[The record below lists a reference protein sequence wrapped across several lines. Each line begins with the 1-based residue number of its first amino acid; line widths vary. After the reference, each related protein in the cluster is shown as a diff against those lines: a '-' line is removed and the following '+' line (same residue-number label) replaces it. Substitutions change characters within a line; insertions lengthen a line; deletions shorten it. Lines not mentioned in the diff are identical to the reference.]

1 MSREEDGNQQ
11 EKPPKATLEATQII
25 LFVSCQYN
33 KSKYNIKFVI
43 FLTVRQAKEMCF
55 LKNLKF
61 DIQLG
66 MDFLKTASK
75 AQAVKEKFDAFDYS
89 YSLYYLINI
98 LILFVKASS
107 IQLINFKFKCFQRK
121 KV

>member
-1 MSREEDGNQQ
+1 M
-11 EKPPKATLEATQII
+11 
-25 LFVSCQYN
+25 
-33 KSKYNIKFVI
+33 I

-61 DIQLG
+61 DIQLE

-89 YSLYYLINI
+89 YSLYYLTNI

-107 IQLINFKFKCFQRK
+107 I
-121 KV
+121 

>member
-11 EKPPKATLEATQII
+11 EKPPKATLEAPQII

-61 DIQLG
+61 DIQLE

-89 YSLYYLINI
+89 YSLYYLTNI

-121 KV
+121 KI